1 MLKTLLIFFVIGLAF
16 ADEIEDAIVK
26 DLDFY
31 MSLDVIENED
41 LAKDWNHFADEK
53 DRTGDKSESKAQ

>member
-1 MLKTLLIFFVIGLAF
+1 MLKTFVLTLFALGLAF
-16 ADEIEDAIVK
+16 ADEIEDAIIK

-31 MSLDVIENED
+31 MSLEVIENED

-53 DRTGDKSESKAQ
+53 DVGAKSEKTQ